1 MAKTTLI
8 KPLVTEKSVKN
19 SLVYVFEVDKQAARN
34 EIKEVIEKAY
44 KVEVDKVN
52 TLITKGKIKSVGKK
66 RVKKKLADKKKAYVT
81 LKSGE
86 IKEFPKI

>member
-1 MAKTTLI
+1 MATAILI

-19 SLVYVFEVDKQAARN
+19 NLVYVFEVDKLSTKGQ
-34 EIKEVIEKAY
+34 IKKVIEKAY
-44 KVEVDKVN
+44 AVEVEKVR
-52 TLITKGKIKSVGKK
+52 TLVTKGKVKSVGKR
-66 RVKKKLADKKKAYVT
+66 RVKKQLSNRKKAYVT